1 MNLLFAIQILGITG
15 EAAYPIEE
23 DSKESSKNTKKQP
36 PHLAVQGLLCPRKRR
51 LLNLYFAILRIF
63 TPLTVPLRL
72 LIGRQGQCQRLRGR
86 TVGGLI
92 AALQHLQLTV
102 H

>member
-36 PHLAVQGLLCPRKRR
+36 PHLAVRR
-51 LLNLYFAILRIF
+51 LLGEKSSIRGIRVTVYTHGDTNQFSQIF
-63 TPLTVPLRL
+63 PV
-72 LIGRQGQCQRLRGR
+72 
-86 TVGGLI
+86 
-92 AALQHLQLTV
+92 
-102 H
+102 